1 MDDSVNHDSAFG
13 GDEPLPESFGSD
25 ARAALLDDLK
35 SLIEGGRRRAAAA
48 VNSALTITY
57 WHVGRRINENI
68 LNLCSTPEAHDY
80 RRGRFLSRLA
90 LFPSKAQVSGG
101 GGTQDRPLQGRV

>member
-1 MDDSVNHDSAFG
+1 MNDSVNHDS
-13 GDEPLPESFGSD
+13 
-25 ARAALLDDLK
+25 ALLDDLK

-68 LNLCSTPEAHDY
+68 LNGERAKY
-80 RRGRFLSRLA
+80 GRRIVASPTA
-90 LFPSKAQVSGG
+90 AVSGRETCG
-101 GGTQDRPLQGRV
+101 E